1 MKAYD
6 GSVLSKRAKE
16 EVAMKLRKLLLA
28 KPRGFCAGVDRA
40 IDVVHMAL
48 ELFEAPVY
56 VRREI
61 VHNKHVIQS
70 LAAKG
75 AVFVDEI
82 EQVPAGAVVIFSAH
96 GVSPEVRA
104 QAAEKHLRVI
114 DATCPLVT
122 KVHTEAVRFAKESRS
137 IILVGHAGHDE
148 IIGTM
153 GEAPDCTQLVSSVE
167 EAERVQVS
175 DPERVAVTTQTT
187 LGVDDTREIIEVLRR
202 RFPKVVTPTSDD
214 ICYATQNRQ
223 LAVKLLA
230 KEAAVIL
237 VLGSENSSN
246 SRRLREVAEMS
257 GVRAFLIEDAAKI
270 DPAWLDD
277 VECVGI
283 TAGASAPEHLVQE
296 VIAYFKARGV
306 EEIEEIEAVEEKVTF
321 TPPPELVRVMA
332 KSWSREVV
340 GVRLGTAL
348 VADLKVG
355 ATLRISISDGFVSC
369 VANRLERA
377 VGAKRLARL
386 ADFPSKPNHLMA
398 EGDPPLLRHELDQV
412 PFNFF
417 RRLLIGEFQPM
428 RDAEHVRVHDDARG
442 DTVGCP

>member
-1 MKAYD
+1 
-6 GSVLSKRAKE
+6 
-16 EVAMKLRKLLLA
+16 
-28 KPRGFCAGVDRA
+28 
-40 IDVVHMAL
+40 
-48 ELFEAPVY
+48 VY

-61 VHNKHVIQS
+61 VHNKYVIQS

-96 GVSPEVRA
+96 GVSPEVRTR
-104 QAAEKHLRVI
+104 AAEKHLRVI

-122 KVHTEAVRFAKESRS
+122 KVHTEAVRFSKESRS

-153 GEAPDCTQLVSSVE
+153 GEAPDCTHLVSSVE

-223 LAVKLLA
+223 MAVKLLA
-230 KEAAVIL
+230 KEAGVIL

-257 GVRAFLIEDAAKI
+257 GARAFLIEDAEKI

-296 VIAYFKARGV
+296 VIAYFQARGV
-306 EEIEEIEAVEEKVTF
+306 EQIEEIEAVEEKVTF
-321 TPPPELVRVMA
+321 TPPPELVRAAA
-332 KSWSREVV
+332 KEESRNGEVP
-340 GVRLGTAL
+340 A
-348 VADLKVG
+348 
-355 ATLRISISDGFVSC
+355 
-369 VANRLERA
+369 
-377 VGAKRLARL
+377 
-386 ADFPSKPNHLMA
+386 
-398 EGDPPLLRHELDQV
+398 
-412 PFNFF
+412 
-417 RRLLIGEFQPM
+417 
-428 RDAEHVRVHDDARG
+428 
-442 DTVGCP
+442 

>member
-1 MKAYD
+1 
-6 GSVLSKRAKE
+6 
-16 EVAMKLRKLLLA
+16 MKLRKLLLA

-48 ELFEAPVY
+48 ELFGAPLY

-61 VHNKHVIQS
+61 VHNKHVIES

-96 GVSPEVRA
+96 GVSPVVRA
-104 QAAEKHLRVI
+104 AAQAKHLRII

-122 KVHTEAVRFAKESRS
+122 KVHMEAVRYAGEGRS

-153 GEAPDCTQLVSSVE
+153 GEAPECTQLVSSVE
-167 EAERVQVS
+167 EAEKVQVP

-187 LGVDDTREIIEVLRR
+187 LGVDDAREIVDVLRR
-202 RFPKVVTPTSDD
+202 RFPNLVRPSSDD

-223 LAVKLLA
+223 MAIKLLA
-230 KEAAVIL
+230 KQAQVIL

-257 GVRAFLIEDAAKI
+257 GARAYLIEDATKI
-270 DPAWLDD
+270 DPAWLED
-277 VECVGI
+277 VRCVGI

-296 VIAYFKARGV
+296 VIQYFKARGV
-306 EEIEEIEAVEEKVTF
+306 DEVQEIEAVEEKVTF
-321 TPPPELVRVMA
+321 TPPPELARVMA
-332 KSWSREVV
+332 NEESR
-340 GVRLGTAL
+340 
-348 VADLKVG
+348 
-355 ATLRISISDGFVSC
+355 S
-369 VANRLERA
+369 RA
-377 VGAKRLARL
+377 V
-386 ADFPSKPNHLMA
+386 
-398 EGDPPLLRHELDQV
+398 E
-412 PFNFF
+412 
-417 RRLLIGEFQPM
+417 
-428 RDAEHVRVHDDARG
+428 
-442 DTVGCP
+442 